1 MVNYKEHLGNYRLLK
16 PLGESKLARVYLAE
30 HIHLG
35 TQAVIK
41 VLHTRELQEEHG
53 ELFKQEAYILAHLE
67 HPHILRILNFDLDEG
82 MPFLVMSY
90 ASGGSLQ
97 MRHPSGSRVPLP
109 QVNDYVQQIASAL
122 QYAHKQKI
130 IHRNVKPKNLLIGAH
145 GEILLTDFSIASQSR
160 SMAGGIVGTP
170 TYAAPEQMYQQA
182 VAASDQY
189 ALGIIVYE
197 WLCGHVPFQGTFA
210 EILSQHYS
218 APVPSLRQQT
228 GLSSA
233 IENVVLRA
241 LEKEPEQRF
250 PSLQAFA
257 KAFQDAVDQQE
268 RAARRI
274 SEGKGDEPSSAE
286 QTAMVLR
293 ETDEEDTNE
302 SEQSPAYIPSQPLV
316 EGDIKHFPL
325 FRGAPRWR
333 DILVIPGYIV
343 SLVLLILLA
352 YILRPPSSSGV
363 VTQGGALSPEGLS
376 TVLFIFLL
384 WVFIGIWMLLAG
396 AMLGWW
402 RGCCAMFLTGLLL
415 YILYP
420 QALGPILVFTS
431 TTLLCACL
439 SGVLLEYRQYR
450 RQHSFLASW
459 GILSLAFLL
468 SSSWMMFLLEIVGGP
483 FLSPSLRIGEGGWM
497 FMYGPLGALVMSA
510 IDCAHCLGGGLF
522 LAPLV
527 AGIEVGLAQL
537 DNFRKVRMIENE

>member
-1 MVNYKEHLGNYRLLK
+1 MVNYREHLGNYRLLK

-53 ELFKQEAYILAHLE
+53 ELFKQEAYILARLE
-67 HPHILRILNFDLDEG
+67 HPHIMRILNFDFDEG
-82 MPFLVMSY
+82 EPFLVMSY

-97 MRHPSGSRVPLP
+97 MRHPSGSRVPLT

-122 QYAHKQKI
+122 QYAHEQKI
-130 IHRNVKPKNLLIGAH
+130 IHRNVKPKNLLIGAR
-145 GEILLTDFSIASQSR
+145 GEILLTDFSIATQSQG
-160 SMAGGIVGTP
+160 MAGGIVGTP

-233 IENVVLRA
+233 VEHVVLRA

-274 SEGKGDEPSSAE
+274 SEGKKDELPSAA
-286 QTAMVLR
+286 QTAMVVGDT
-293 ETDEEDTNE
+293 ENEDEED
-302 SEQSPAYIPSQPLV
+302 QAFAYTPSQPLV
-316 EGDIKHFPL
+316 EDNIKHFPL

-343 SLVLLILLA
+343 SLALLILLA
-352 YILRPPSSSGV
+352 YVLSPPASSDMS
-363 VTQGGALSPEGLS
+363 TQGGTLSPEGLR
-376 TVLFIFLL
+376 TVAFIFLL
-384 WVFIGIWMLLAG
+384 WVFVGTWMLLAG

-450 RQHSFLASW
+450 RQRSFLASW
-459 GILSLAFLL
+459 GILSLAFVL

-483 FLSPSLRIGEGGWM
+483 FLSPTLRIGEGGWM
-497 FMYGPLGALVMSA
+497 FMNGPIAALAMSA
-510 IDCAHCLGGGLF
+510 IDCVHCFGGGLF